1 MGLLGDFTAYVDNLK
16 RRGAN
21 TLGDLA
27 SDPVGLLSRNLS
39 AFSESLPAAPDSVMP
54 SGSGLLNRPGFQQ
67 WGMDVALN
75 APTMGLLGHTV
86 YHGSP
91 HKFDKF
97 DASKI
102 GTGEGAQAYGY
113 GTYLAERP
121 AVANSYRE
129 GLSDRVFSIGEETL
143 KGPASRWGAMNP
155 NAGRENMAM
164 PQKMATYALDS
175 AMRAKS
181 NDPAQD
187 AINHLTKYGKGN
199 KDAQAAIGVI
209 RQWAD
214 EGAKVE
220 QGSLYTVDL
229 PDEWLPKMLDWD
241 KPLSQQERIQKI
253 LESAGFRIGA
263 SEPSKA
269 VDAALWQWQ
278 QPSSNAVPQI
288 ALTRKGRE
296 TAFRVGTGHAVK
308 GDLLDGLE
316 LLYGAGDAGTPI
328 DQMASK
334 VPFSHPWVKIAGD
347 KIMLNEQGKSAVRSG
362 IEAQQGLRDRV
373 IGAHG
378 WILGDTTTGGG
389 LLSALTESIRNMDPR
404 VAKYVDDTGL
414 GSVGASKFLRDV
426 GIPGI
431 RYLDGGSR
439 KSGEGTYN
447 YVVFPGME
455 GLLKIL
461 SRE

>member
-21 TLGDLA
+21 TLADLA
-27 SDPVGLLSRNLS
+27 TNPLGLLSRNLS

-91 HKFDKF
+91 HKFDGF

-102 GTGEGAQAYGY
+102 GTGEGAQAFGY
-113 GTYLAERP
+113 GTYLAENP
-121 AVANSYRE
+121 KVANVYRYVHGGGIPKPETISYRGKE
-129 GLSDRVFSIGEETL
+129 VTGLDRPSSYGLGATQARMMAEFPDLSDAERDAVQWLITHNGDADKAAYSLTQRGKHEAANIAKESAGQFSVKKMSGNET
-143 KGPASRWGAMNP
+143 SF
-155 NAGRENMAM
+155 
-164 PQKMATYALDS
+164 
-175 AMRAKS
+175 
-181 NDPAQD
+181 
-187 AINHLTKYGKGN
+187 
-199 KDAQAAIGVI
+199 
-209 RQWAD
+209 
-214 EGAKVE
+214 
-220 QGSLYTVDL
+220 YTVDL

-241 KPLSQQERIQKI
+241 KPLSQQPEEVRKAIAPRVEQLRQAAPRYVPDDPSGEWLYRAMKPQGG
-253 LESAGFRIGA
+253 LDVMDWNKGGPRSA
-263 SEPSKA
+263 S
-269 VDAALWQWQ
+269 
-278 QPSSNAVPQI
+278 
-288 ALTRKGRE
+288 
-296 TAFRVGTGHAVK
+296 TA
-308 GDLLDGLE
+308 
-316 LLYGAGDAGTPI
+316 
-328 DQMASK
+328 
-334 VPFSHPWVKIAGD
+334 
-347 KIMLNEQGKSAVRSG
+347 
-362 IEAQQGLRDRV
+362 LRD
-373 IGAHG
+373 A
-378 WILGDTTTGGG
+378 
-389 LLSALTESIRNMDPR
+389 
-404 VAKYVDDTGL
+404 
-414 GSVGASKFLRDV
+414 

>member
-1 MGLLGDFTAYVDNLK
+1 MGLLGDLTAYIDNLK
-16 RRGAN
+16 RRGSN
-21 TLGDLA
+21 TLADLA
-27 SDPVGLLSRNLS
+27 TNPLGLLSRNLS

-91 HKFDKF
+91 HKFDGF

-214 EGAKVE
+214 EGGKVE

-241 KPLSQQERIQKI
+241 KPLSQQPEEVRKAIAPRVEQLRQAAPRYVPDDPSGEWLYRAMKPQGG
-253 LESAGFRIGA
+253 LDVMDWNKGGPRSA
-263 SEPSKA
+263 S
-269 VDAALWQWQ
+269 
-278 QPSSNAVPQI
+278 
-288 ALTRKGRE
+288 
-296 TAFRVGTGHAVK
+296 TA
-308 GDLLDGLE
+308 
-316 LLYGAGDAGTPI
+316 
-328 DQMASK
+328 
-334 VPFSHPWVKIAGD
+334 
-347 KIMLNEQGKSAVRSG
+347 
-362 IEAQQGLRDRV
+362 LRD
-373 IGAHG
+373 A
-378 WILGDTTTGGG
+378 
-389 LLSALTESIRNMDPR
+389 
-404 VAKYVDDTGL
+404 
-414 GSVGASKFLRDV
+414 

-439 KSGEGTYN
+439 KSGEGTD
-447 YVVFPGME
+447 
-455 GLLKIL
+455 
-461 SRE
+461 

>member
-1 MGLLGDFTAYVDNLK
+1 MGLLGDITAYIDNLK
-16 RRGAN
+16 RRGSN
-21 TLGDLA
+21 TLADLA
-27 SDPVGLLSRNLS
+27 TNPLGLLSRNLS

-91 HKFDKF
+91 HKFDGF

-121 AVANSYRE
+121 GVAKSYAENLADRQDPRGEVNALFFTAKSRDELTKAVAENPVLGPLVKQEPQFLRDILEYHA
-129 GLSDRVFSIGEETL
+129 GQNADGTVSD
-143 KGPASRWGAMNP
+143 A
-155 NAGRENMAM
+155 
-164 PQKMATYALDS
+164 AL
-175 AMRAKS
+175 RAAKRL
-181 NDPAQD
+181 DAQ
-187 AINHLTKYGKGN
+187 LPKPKGN
-199 KDAQAAIGVI
+199 F
-209 RQWAD
+209 
-214 EGAKVE
+214 
-220 QGSLYTVDL
+220 YTVDL

-241 KPLSQQERIQKI
+241 KPLSQQSEAVRAAVTPLLRDAVDIAPYRGGWGD
-253 LESAGFRIGA
+253 LEPNHDALRELFTKRGTHLGLYSSSDATALNLPGSAVIKALGKGDKESWRA
-263 SEPSKA
+263 SEELRKA
-269 VDAALWQWQ
+269 
-278 QPSSNAVPQI
+278 
-288 ALTRKGRE
+288 
-296 TAFRVGTGHAVK
+296 
-308 GDLLDGLE
+308 
-316 LLYGAGDAGTPI
+316 
-328 DQMASK
+328 
-334 VPFSHPWVKIAGD
+334 
-347 KIMLNEQGKSAVRSG
+347 
-362 IEAQQGLRDRV
+362 
-373 IGAHG
+373 
-378 WILGDTTTGGG
+378 
-389 LLSALTESIRNMDPR
+389 
-404 VAKYVDDTGL
+404 
-414 GSVGASKFLRDV
+414 

>member
-1 MGLLGDFTAYVDNLK
+1 MGLLGDLTAYIDNLK
-16 RRGAN
+16 RRGSN
-21 TLGDLA
+21 TLADLA
-27 SDPVGLLSRNLS
+27 TNPLGLLSRNLS

-91 HKFDKF
+91 HKFDGF

-102 GTGEGAQAYGY
+102 GTGEGAQAYGHGLY
-113 GTYLAERP
+113 FAENP
-121 AVANSYRE
+121 NVAKSYASALGKEYIRVDQRKISPEELSKMPSAQRAAYSAASHMGVDDALKVVRDQIERGNANAADPFWRRYVDELE
-129 GLSDRVFSIGEETL
+129 GLRGKEL
-143 KGPASRWGAMNP
+143 
-155 NAGRENMAM
+155 GREVQSN
-164 PQKMATYALDS
+164 TYA
-175 AMRAKS
+175 
-181 NDPAQD
+181 
-187 AINHLTKYGKGN
+187 
-199 KDAQAAIGVI
+199 
-209 RQWAD
+209 
-214 EGAKVE
+214 
-220 QGSLYTVDL
+220 VDL

-288 ALTRKGRE
+288 ALTRRGRE
-296 TAFRVGTGHAVK
+296 TAFRVGTGHAVN

-316 LLYGAGDAGTPI
+316 LLYGAGDAGIPI

>member
-1 MGLLGDFTAYVDNLK
+1 MGLLGDLTAYIDNLK
-16 RRGAN
+16 RRGSN
-21 TLGDLA
+21 TLADLA
-27 SDPVGLLSRNLS
+27 TNPLGLLSRNLS

-91 HKFDKF
+91 HKFDGF

-121 AVANSYRE
+121 GVAKSYAENLADRQDPRGEVNALFFTAKSRDELTKAVAENPVLGPLVKQEPQFLRDILEYHA
-129 GLSDRVFSIGEETL
+129 GQNADGTVSD
-143 KGPASRWGAMNP
+143 A
-155 NAGRENMAM
+155 
-164 PQKMATYALDS
+164 AL
-175 AMRAKS
+175 RAAKRL
-181 NDPAQD
+181 DAQ
-187 AINHLTKYGKGN
+187 LPKPKGN
-199 KDAQAAIGVI
+199 F
-209 RQWAD
+209 
-214 EGAKVE
+214 
-220 QGSLYTVDL
+220 YTVDL

-241 KPLSQQERIQKI
+241 KPLSQQPEEVRKAIAPRVEQLRQAAPRYVPDDPSGEWLYRAMKPQGG
-253 LESAGFRIGA
+253 LDVMDWNKGGPRSA
-263 SEPSKA
+263 S
-269 VDAALWQWQ
+269 
-278 QPSSNAVPQI
+278 
-288 ALTRKGRE
+288 
-296 TAFRVGTGHAVK
+296 TA
-308 GDLLDGLE
+308 
-316 LLYGAGDAGTPI
+316 
-328 DQMASK
+328 
-334 VPFSHPWVKIAGD
+334 
-347 KIMLNEQGKSAVRSG
+347 
-362 IEAQQGLRDRV
+362 LRD
-373 IGAHG
+373 A
-378 WILGDTTTGGG
+378 
-389 LLSALTESIRNMDPR
+389 
-404 VAKYVDDTGL
+404 
-414 GSVGASKFLRDV
+414 